1 MRADAGLAGSGVALF
16 SQFSTTSVLHHVSPP
31 HQFSTTCFPHQTAE
45 SPTHLRDPHCTLSC
59 PVCFP
64 SERLF
69 EVVAMTGD
77 GTNDAPALSAADVGF
92 AMNSGT
98 SIAKVIGWQA

>member
-1 MRADAGLAGSGVALF
+1 MLMSALSQHAHKHMLFYFLFVMLVTLVTGS
-16 SQFSTTSVLHHVSPP
+16 
-31 HQFSTTCFPHQTAE
+31 
-45 SPTHLRDPHCTLSC
+45 DLS
-59 PVCFP
+59 
-64 SERLF
+64 R

-98 SIAKVIGWQA
+98 SIAKVRSLTAHLHGCNVSRIWKACINTSSYGWALLLI